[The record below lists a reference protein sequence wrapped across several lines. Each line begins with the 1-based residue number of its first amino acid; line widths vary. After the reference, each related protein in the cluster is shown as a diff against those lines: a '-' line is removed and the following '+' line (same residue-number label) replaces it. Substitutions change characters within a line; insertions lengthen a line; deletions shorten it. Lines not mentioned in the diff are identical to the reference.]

1 MYSYIHG
8 LYLCIIPIC
17 FQTDIYITYIQ
28 SLKAVPGHN
37 NLFPPIFSPNS
48 LILLDLVWHWLPIE
62 AKVKHIY
69 IVVWKSVTRTGRLYI
84 YIYVYIKVR
93 KFVKI
98 QMIIARHSCWMCLWT
113 HWWMYIQYIF
123 KTQLTPQP
131 WKISRMAMSANVG
144 AGALHHMLPK
154 LFPRPCNGCLT
165 HFFLDNQKAFDPTGT
180 LCHLHWWKFS
190 NACIITMI
198 IR

>member
-1 MYSYIHG
+1 MVYTYVSYLYAFKLTYIYIYIHTKFESG
-8 LYLCIIPIC
+8 SWPQQLVSTHFFPKFAHSPRPCMALVANWGQSETHLY
-17 FQTDIYITYIQ
+17 
-28 SLKAVPGHN
+28 SG
-37 NLFPPIFSPNS
+37 
-48 LILLDLVWHWLPIE
+48 
-62 AKVKHIY
+62 VKIGDANRQ
-69 IVVWKSVTRTGRLYI
+69 IVYI

-93 KFVKI
+93 KFIKI